1 MNRCAEGDPTSC
13 FGILSRSRH
22 VPQLIFTEVCILSF
36 FFDSWQSVAM
46 MKNEIKDQS
55 HTGNREDGKGK
66 AGLGFPQGREQ
77 AIRDQIKNYNK
88 TGRRLVTLGV
98 LLVVLLGAVTIP
110 LAFAVYGGIHAF
122 IQEDPGGLALPG
134 VLMGIGIA
142 VAGVF
147 YAAAKMLDSIP
158 AILKERN
165 ENAASILESL
175 RELLAEVSG
184 DKVASD

>member
-1 MNRCAEGDPTSC
+1 
-13 FGILSRSRH
+13 
-22 VPQLIFTEVCILSF
+22 
-36 FFDSWQSVAM
+36 M
-46 MKNEIKDQS
+46 MKNDVEAQS
-55 HTGNREDGKGK
+55 HAGRREGRKGK
-66 AGLGFPQGREQ
+66 ADLRLPQGREQ

-88 TGRRLVTLGV
+88 TGRRLVTLGI
-98 LLVVLLGAVTIP
+98 LLVTLLGTVTIP

-175 RELLAEVSG
+175 RDLLAEAGG
-184 DKVASD
+184 DKIASD